1 MRSDAILI
9 EYLRPGQN
17 VHGHDLIITARPSDR
32 TFMGQPC
39 REITVGYP
47 GEPIA
52 REYVTERITGTTEK
66 QIRKWMIAWAKEKW
80 EEVSRQNRQAPP
92 LLVRE

>member
-1 MRSDAILI
+1 MSGAILI

-17 VHGHDLIITARPSDR
+17 FHGHDLIIAARPSEK

-39 REITVGYP
+39 REITVSYP
-47 GEPIA
+47 GEIIA
-52 REYVTERITGTTEK
+52 REYVTERLTGSTEQ
-66 QIRKWMIAWAKEKW
+66 QIRKWMIRWAKEKW
-80 EEVSRQNRQAPP
+80 EEVSRQNRQEPP